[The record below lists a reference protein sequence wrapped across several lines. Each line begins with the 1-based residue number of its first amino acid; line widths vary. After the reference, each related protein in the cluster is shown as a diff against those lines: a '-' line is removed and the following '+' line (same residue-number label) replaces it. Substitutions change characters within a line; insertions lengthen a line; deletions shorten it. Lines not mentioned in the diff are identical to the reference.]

1 MQKLV
6 LDLFK
11 SVPLL
16 LTTRLYFPSTADP
29 HVHLD
34 KCTYFDQARLDQ
46 RFEVVDEPIV
56 SVCSKFAPSKFH
68 IFIVT
73 TGDIFEKLA
82 KLRQILNERIKMF

>member
-1 MQKLV
+1 MS
-6 LDLFK
+6 DCY
-11 SVPLL
+11 
-16 LTTRLYFPSTADP
+16 LTSHLYFLSTADP

-56 SVCSKFAPSKFH
+56 SVCSKFAASKFH

-73 TGDIFEKLA
+73 MSDMKTELSKLA
-82 KLRQILNERIKMF
+82 TTVIFTSKSERTKLFSSF